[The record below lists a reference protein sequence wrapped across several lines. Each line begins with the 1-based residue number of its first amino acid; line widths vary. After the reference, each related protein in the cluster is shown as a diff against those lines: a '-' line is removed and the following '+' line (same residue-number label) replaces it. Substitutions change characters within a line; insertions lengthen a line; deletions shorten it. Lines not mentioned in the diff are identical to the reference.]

1 MPEEA
6 VAEGVPQMET
16 AEKDLMMP
24 EGLAAVLKARDR
36 RMPNAAHCWQKRR
49 LYLDCYS

>member
-6 VAEGVPQMET
+6 VVAEGVPQMET

-24 EGLAAVLKARDR
+24 EGLAVVLKACDR
-36 RMPNAAHCWQKRR
+36 RDAKRR
-49 LYLDCYS
+49 ALLAENDG